1 MWSLCNIQELDMDY
15 VTCLKNTEL
24 SIITCYPSLTYALND
39 LNNTRSNKQFILI
52 FVESSQ
58 KGFICY
64 NSSLDSE
71 NKEILKLNIE
81 QIIQSHNI
89 QQRLYLNKISSVSN

>member
-1 MWSLCNIQELDMDY
+1 MWSLCNVQELDTEY
-15 VTCLKNTEL
+15 VMYLKNTE
-24 SIITCYPSLTYALND
+24 SPIIISYSSLTHALNI
-39 LNNTRSNKQFILI
+39 LNKSGSNKQFILI

-64 NSSLDSE
+64 NNCLSSE
-71 NKEILKLNIE
+71 NREILKLNIE

-89 QQRLYLNKISSVSN
+89 QQRLYLNKISSLSN